1 MNNSENRNQNNFEE
15 KANEITIRE
24 LKEVGY
30 LEECNE
36 QQAMALTLAA
46 KAFASIIYDIW
57 VKEQKN
63 NSIEID
69 VPHQM
74 IKAA

>member
-1 MNNSENRNQNNFEE
+1 MNNCENKNQNNFEE
-15 KANEITIRE
+15 KANDITIRE

-30 LEECNE
+30 LEDCNE
-36 QQAMALTLAA
+36 QQAIALTLAA

-57 VKEQKN
+57 VKEHHN
-63 NSIEID
+63 NAIEIN
-69 VPHQM
+69 VPHQI

>member
-1 MNNSENRNQNNFEE
+1 MNNCENKNQNNFAA
-15 KANEITIRE
+15 KANDITIRE

-30 LEECNE
+30 LEDCNE

-57 VKEQKN
+57 VKEHKN
-63 NSIEID
+63 NAIEIN
-69 VPHQM
+69 VPHQI